1 MRRGFGLNGVADVL
15 ATFVDVWN
23 GLGLGVGSRE
33 DGQRDLRVGTHASRC
48 KIGGGHDLTPL
59 RSNSG
64 VGGGDRG
71 TPRHCAQTAD

>member
-15 ATFVDVWN
+15 ATFVDVWT
-23 GLGLGVGSRE
+23 GLDPSVGSRE
-33 DGQRDLRVGTHASRC
+33 DDQRDLRVGTHASRC
-48 KIGGGHDLTPL
+48 QIGSGHDLTPL
-59 RSNSG
+59 RNSSG